1 MMRGYERVSA
11 GRPAAPKLY
20 RVVRS
25 GESWRVEVNGCCT
38 GPIPERKVAV
48 RLARKLQRE
57 SNHLSHHRAG
67 KTVQ

>member
-1 MMRGYERVSA
+1 MMRGYDGVFA
-11 GRPAAPKLY
+11 VRPATPKRY

-25 GESWRVEVNGCCT
+25 EAGWRVEVNGCFT
-38 GPIPERKVAV
+38 GPIPDRKVATH
-48 RLARKLQRE
+48 LARKLQQE